1 MLVKLEDQV
10 FVVFVR
16 KYEVVWEE
24 VFIEIVDHIPEQVLL
39 RLRLAKF
46 LQFDIKL
53 ISHEELLELVED
65 LLC

>member
-1 MLVKLEDQV
+1 M
-10 FVVFVR
+10 VFVR
-16 KYEVVWEE
+16 QDEVIWEE
-24 VFIEIVDHIPEQVLL
+24 ILVEIVDHIPEQVLL

-53 ISHEELLELVED
+53 IGHEELLELVED